1 MAKKRRTTTTK
12 ATQKNKKTSKQKKE
26 KKDLLWLFLKIFFVV
41 VLISVVLYYMVRPN
55 NTTPQRVVE
64 LPQHEQV
71 SKEKTFEFTQEVEK
85 QEKSVSTQQK
95 TSKQPQPKQE
105 EVKQPKQEE
114 YKKEQ
119 PKKEKVTYT
128 NLEIPVWKTTT
139 THQQIKNL
147 GYTSSYNTSYGI
159 PNWVAYELTRSEA
172 ASQEAERTN
181 KFKPD
186 PKVKGKSA
194 SNADYKGS
202 GYDKGHMAPAADMK
216 WSKTVM
222 EESFYFTNICPQAP
236 GLNRGAWKDL
246 EEEIR
251 EWAIRDSA
259 LVIICGPLF
268 TKEPIQYIPQT
279 SVAIPDAYFKV
290 VCSPY
295 TKETRGIA
303 FVFPNSKASKHPR
316 EYVVTIDSVEKM
328 TGMDF
333 LSQLPD
339 EIENQIEKTSN
350 YTNWE

>member
-1 MAKKRRTTTTK
+1 MAKKRRTTKQTI
-12 ATQKNKKTSKQKKE
+12 KNKKASKQKNE
-26 KKDLLWLFLKIFFVV
+26 KKDLLWLFLKIFFVL
-41 VLISVVLYYMVRPN
+41 VLISVVLYYIVRPN
-55 NTTPQRVVE
+55 NNGVHQLPNHE
-64 LPQHEQV
+64 LVQHEQNI
-71 SKEKTFEFTQEVEK
+71 EIE
-85 QEKSVSTQQK
+85 QQDCVA
-95 TSKQPQPKQE
+95 PI
-105 EVKQPKQEE
+105 
-114 YKKEQ
+114 
-119 PKKEKVTYT
+119 KKEKVTYT
-128 NLEIPVWKTTT
+128 NLEIPEWKTTT

-172 ASQEAERTN
+172 ASHEAERTN
-181 KFKPD
+181 KFMPD

-194 SNADYKGS
+194 NNSDYKGS

-222 EESFYFTNICPQAP
+222 EQSFYFTNICPQAP

-246 EEEIR
+246 EENIR

-259 LVIICGPLF
+259 LVIICGPLY
-268 TKEPIQYIPQT
+268 TKEPIQYIPET

-295 TKETRGIA
+295 TDEVRGIA
-303 FVFPNSKASKHPR
+303 FVFPNAKASKHPR

-339 EIENQIEKTSN
+339 EIENQIEQTSN
-350 YTNWE
+350 YTQWE

>member
-1 MAKKRRTTTTK
+1 MAKKRRTTKQTI
-12 ATQKNKKTSKQKKE
+12 KNKKASKQKNE
-26 KKDLLWLFLKIFFVV
+26 KKDLLWLFLKIFFVL
-41 VLISVVLYYMVRPN
+41 VLISVVLYYMIRPN
-55 NTTPQRVVE
+55 NNQLTESPRQEIVNDVE
-64 LPQHEQV
+64 EQEIV
-71 SKEKTFEFTQEVEK
+71 SIKKQVQKEKI
-85 QEKSVSTQQK
+85 
-95 TSKQPQPKQE
+95 
-105 EVKQPKQEE
+105 
-114 YKKEQ
+114 
-119 PKKEKVTYT
+119 TYT
-128 NLEIPVWKTTT
+128 NLEIPEWKTTT

-147 GYTSSYNTSYGI
+147 VYTSSYNTSYGI

-172 ASQEAERTN
+172 ASHEAERTN
-181 KFKPD
+181 KFQAD
-186 PKVKGKSA
+186 PKVIGKSA
-194 SNADYKGS
+194 SNSDYKGS

-222 EESFYFTNICPQAP
+222 EQSFYFTNICPQAP

-268 TKEPIQYIPQT
+268 TKEPIKYIPET
-279 SVAIPDAYFKV
+279 HVAIPDAYFKV

-295 TKETRGIA
+295 TEEARAIA
-303 FVFPNSKASKHPR
+303 FVFPNNKASKHPR

-339 EIENQIEKTSN
+339 EIENEIEKTSN
-350 YTNWE
+350 YTHWE

>member
-1 MAKKRRTTTTK
+1 MAKKRRTTKQTI
-12 ATQKNKKTSKQKKE
+12 KNKKASKQKNE
-26 KKDLLWLFLKIFFVV
+26 KKDLLWLFLKIFFVL
-41 VLISVVLYYMVRPN
+41 VLISVVLYYMIRPN
-55 NTTPQRVVE
+55 NNQLTESPRQEIVNDVE
-64 LPQHEQV
+64 EQEIV
-71 SKEKTFEFTQEVEK
+71 PIKKQVQKEKI
-85 QEKSVSTQQK
+85 
-95 TSKQPQPKQE
+95 
-105 EVKQPKQEE
+105 
-114 YKKEQ
+114 
-119 PKKEKVTYT
+119 TYT
-128 NLEIPVWKTTT
+128 NLEIPEWKTTT

-172 ASQEAERTN
+172 ASHEAERTN
-181 KFKPD
+181 KFQAD
-186 PKVKGKSA
+186 PKVIGKSA
-194 SNADYKGS
+194 SNSDYKGS

-222 EESFYFTNICPQAP
+222 EQSFYFTNICPQAP

-268 TKEPIQYIPQT
+268 TKEPIKYIPET
-279 SVAIPDAYFKV
+279 HVAIPDAYFKV
-290 VCSPY
+290 VCAPY
-295 TKETRGIA
+295 TDQARAIA
-303 FVFPNSKASKHPR
+303 FVFPNAKASKHPR

-339 EIENQIEKTSN
+339 EIENEIEKTSN
-350 YTNWE
+350 YTHWE

>member
-1 MAKKRRTTTTK
+1 MAKKKRITK
-12 ATQKNKKTSKQKKE
+12 QKPTAKKNKRSKQQSE
-26 KKDLLWLFLKIFFVV
+26 KKDLLWIFLKIFFVV
-41 VLISVVLYYMVRPN
+41 ALISVVLYYMIRPN
-55 NTTPQRVVE
+55 NNNSSQ
-64 LPQHEQV
+64 LPKEEQV
-71 SKEKTFEFTQEVEK
+71 LEPHEPKQSNKTEK
-85 QEKSVSTQQK
+85 QEVAKEIK
-95 TSKQPQPKQE
+95 KQ
-105 EVKQPKQEE
+105 V
-114 YKKEQ
+114 
-119 PKKEKVTYT
+119 KKEKITYT
-128 NLEIPVWKTTT
+128 NLEIPEWKTTT

-181 KFKPD
+181 KFQAD
-186 PKVKGKSA
+186 PKVIGKSA
-194 SNADYKGS
+194 SNSDYKGS

-222 EESFYFTNICPQAP
+222 EQSFYFTNICPQAP

-268 TKEPIQYIPQT
+268 TKDPVRYIPET
-279 SVAIPDAYFKV
+279 HVAIPDAYFKV

-295 TKETRGIA
+295 TDEARGIA
-303 FVFPNSKASKHPR
+303 FVFPNAKASKHPR

-339 EIENQIEKTSN
+339 EIENEIEQTSN
-350 YTNWE
+350 YTHWE

>member
-1 MAKKRRTTTTK
+1 MAKKRKNPIKK
-12 ATQKNKKTSKQKKE
+12 AAPKNKKTAKQKNN
-26 KKDLLWLFLKIFFVV
+26 KKDLFWVFLKIFFVV
-41 VLISVVLYYMVRPN
+41 VLISVVLYYMMRPN
-55 NTTPQRVVE
+55 NAQRQPSVE
-64 LPQHEQV
+64 LPQQEQV
-71 SKEKTFEFTQEVEK
+71 SKDKNFELGQEIEVQEAEAPQQIQTQ
-85 QEKSVSTQQK
+85 
-95 TSKQPQPKQE
+95 
-105 EVKQPKQEE
+105 
-114 YKKEQ
+114 KKAR
-119 PKKEKVTYT
+119 VTYSS
-128 NLEIPVWKTTT
+128 LEIPRWETTT
-139 THQQIKNL
+139 TQQQIINK
-147 GYTSSYNTSYGI
+147 GYTSSYNTTYGI

-181 KFKPD
+181 NFKPD

-194 SNADYKGS
+194 TNADYKGS

-216 WSKTVM
+216 WNKTVM

-268 TKEPIQYIPQT
+268 TKEPIQYIPET

-290 VCSPY
+290 VCAPY
-295 TKETRGIA
+295 TDQARAIA
-303 FVFPNSKASKHPR
+303 FVFPNNKASKHPR

-339 EIENQIEKTSN
+339 EIENKIEKTSN
-350 YTNWE
+350 YTHWE

>member
-1 MAKKRRTTTTK
+1 MAKKRRTTKQTI
-12 ATQKNKKTSKQKKE
+12 KNKKASKQKNE
-26 KKDLLWLFLKIFFVV
+26 KKDLLWLFLKIFFVL
-41 VLISVVLYYMVRPN
+41 VLISVVLYYMIRPN
-55 NTTPQRVVE
+55 NNQLTESPRQEIVNDVE
-64 LPQHEQV
+64 EQEIV
-71 SKEKTFEFTQEVEK
+71 PIKKQVQKEKI
-85 QEKSVSTQQK
+85 
-95 TSKQPQPKQE
+95 
-105 EVKQPKQEE
+105 
-114 YKKEQ
+114 
-119 PKKEKVTYT
+119 TYT
-128 NLEIPVWKTTT
+128 NLEIPEWKTTT

-172 ASQEAERTN
+172 ASHEAERTN
-181 KFKPD
+181 KFQAD
-186 PKVKGKSA
+186 PKVIGKSA
-194 SNADYKGS
+194 SNSDYKGS

-222 EESFYFTNICPQAP
+222 EQSFYFTNICPQAP

-268 TKEPIQYIPQT
+268 TKEPIKYIPET
-279 SVAIPDAYFKV
+279 HVAIPDAYFKV

-295 TKETRGIA
+295 TEEARAIA
-303 FVFPNSKASKHPR
+303 FVFPNNKASKHPR

-339 EIENQIEKTSN
+339 EIENEIEKTSN
-350 YTNWE
+350 YTHWE